1 MGEGEE
7 MKGFDGNAGIRETSE
22 PELNRKINSRK
33 RRLRRRRLFVL
44 IAILSCAA
52 VFLFFNESKSSKL
65 RPEVQEVGSIPVISD
80 FIPATTLGRP
90 GLERKIKYIVIHE
103 TGNEGKNADAA
114 SHNEYLHREADNQ
127 LTSWHYTVDD
137 HEIYYHIPD
146 NELAFH
152 AGDGQNKNGGNLC
165 GIGIEMCI
173 NPENDYEKT
182 LENTAKLTAYLL
194 KAYHLKI
201 DSVHKH
207 QDFSGKV
214 CPERL
219 IDSGGWQEFLQSV
232 EQEL

>member
-1 MGEGEE
+1 MRR
-7 MKGFDGNAGIRETSE
+7 FDGHADMQEAE
-22 PELNRKINSRK
+22 PVLNRKNNARK
-33 RRLRRRRLFVL
+33 RRLRRRRILVLMAILAL
-44 IAILSCAA
+44 IASA
-52 VFLFFNESKSSKL
+52 VAFFFLNDSRPSKL
-65 RPEVQEVGSIPVISD
+65 KLEVREVGSIPLITD
-80 FIPATTLGRP
+80 FIPAATLGRP

-114 SHNEYLHREADNQ
+114 SHNEYIHREAGNQ

-137 HEIYYHIPD
+137 HEIYNHIPD

-152 AGDGQNKNGGNLC
+152 AGDGQNESGGNLC

-182 LENTAKLTAYLL
+182 LENTAKLTAVLI
-194 KAYHLKI
+194 KAYHLEI
-201 DSVHKH
+201 GSVRMH
-207 QDFSGKV
+207 QDFSGKK

-219 IDSGGWQEFLQSV
+219 IDSGRWQDFLQSV